1 MKGTFMNIEQLTEL
15 TTRYK
20 LIKKQAEELDAEL
33 EQLKISIFEAS
44 ENKPFSING
53 VISSEFKRAPYLN
66 TKSLIS
72 HYQFT
77 EEDLKA
83 FYTHYEP
90 IMRLTIKRTI
100 EL

>member
-1 MKGTFMNIEQLTEL
+1 MNIEKLTEL

-20 LIKKQAEELDAEL
+20 LLKKQAEEIDTEL
-33 EQLKISIFEAS
+33 EQLKATIFTVS

-53 VISSEFKRAPYLN
+53 VVSSEYKRAAYLN
-66 TKSLIS
+66 TKALIS

-77 EEDLKA
+77 EDDLKP

-90 IMRLTIKRTI
+90 TMRLTIKRTI

>member
-1 MKGTFMNIEQLTEL
+1 MNIEQLTEL

-20 LIKKQAEELDAEL
+20 LLKKQAEEIDTEL
-33 EQLKISIFEAS
+33 EQLKATIFEVS
-44 ENKPFSING
+44 ENTPFSING
-53 VISSEFKRAPYLN
+53 VVSSEFKRAAYLN
-66 TKSLIS
+66 TKALIS

-77 EEDLKA
+77 EDDLKP

-90 IMRLTIKRTI
+90 TMRLTIKRTI

>member
-1 MKGTFMNIEQLTEL
+1 MNIEKLTEL

-20 LIKKQAEELDAEL
+20 LLKKQAEEIDTEL
-33 EQLKISIFEAS
+33 EQLKASIFEVS

-53 VISSEFKRAPYLN
+53 VVSSEFKRAAYLN
-66 TKSLIS
+66 PKALIS

-77 EEDLKA
+77 EDDLKP

-90 IMRLTIKRTI
+90 TMRLTIKRTI